1 MQGVK
6 GSNPLQSTMFKFLKS
21 IFKSIGHGIYHDSE
35 VQKLLDR
42 FPRTFHF
49 VKKRFT
55 PDEEFGLRLTI
66 GAIFVVIFIF
76 LFYRIVDSFFD
87 HTALVQSD
95 LRIINLVQIFRS
107 PLLNNLM
114 LFFTYLGK
122 WEIVFAGVA
131 ILSILFLLTKRWRYL
146 LALIVSVSG
155 GEFFVWLVKNII
167 DRPRPSLINA
177 LAPEKGYSFPSGHSF
192 VALSFYGLLAYFL
205 FRAVKS
211 KLVKIF
217 IVIISSCLI
226 LAIGLSRI
234 YLGVHWPTD
243 VLASYAAGAA
253 WLSVLITAMEIR
265 RKFKNHRLR
274 TPFFIKSK
282 IVIIA
287 IGLVLIWSGYIGY
300 YFIAHPLKA
309 QTIASEKKIIIQKSD
324 LPNNLFSNLPKTSED
339 ITGGPMEPI
348 NIIIIGSQEKLA
360 ETFTAVGWYA
370 SDPITL
376 KFVWRSFKASIFNQ
390 PYPEAPGIPSFWH
403 ALPNDLSYAKP
414 TANNSV
420 RERHHLHLWLTAFLV
435 DNRPVWFGTSH
446 YDKKIKIRTSILPV
460 HTIDPAIDKE
470 RDNIKN
476 DLLATGQVKSVEQFQ
491 IVEPTLGSNS
501 VGDQFFTDGKADIIF
516 LKK

>member
-1 MQGVK
+1 
-6 GSNPLQSTMFKFLKS
+6 MFKFIKS
-21 IFKSIGHGIYHDSE
+21 IIKSISKAIYHDPE
-35 VQKLLDR
+35 MQKLFDR

-76 LFYRIVDSFFD
+76 LFYKIVDSFID
-87 HTALVQSD
+87 HTVLVQSD

-122 WEIVFAGVA
+122 WEIVFTGVA
-131 ILSILFLLTKRWRYL
+131 ILSILFILTKRWRYL

-167 DRPRPSLINA
+167 DRPRPPLINA

-192 VALSFYGLLAYFL
+192 VALSLYGLLAYFL

-211 KLVKIF
+211 KLLKIL
-217 IVIISSCLI
+217 IIIISTCLI

-253 WLSVLITAMEIR
+253 WLTVLITALEIR
-265 RKFKNHRLR
+265 RKFKNHQSRIPYLR
-274 TPFFIKSK
+274 RSK
-282 IVIIA
+282 VVILGICLIIV
-287 IGLVLIWSGYIGY
+287 WSGYIGY
-300 YFIAHPLKA
+300 YFLSHPLKA
-309 QTIASEKKIIIQKSD
+309 QTIASEPKIIIQKSD
-324 LPNNLFSNLPKTSED
+324 LPKSLFSNLPKTSED

-360 ETFTAVGWYA
+360 ETFKAAGWYA

-376 KFVWRSFKASIFNQ
+376 KFVWRSFKAVIFNQ

-403 ALPNDLSYAKP
+403 TLPNDLSYAKP
-414 TANNSV
+414 TPNNSV
-420 RERHHLHLWLTAFLV
+420 RERHHLHLWLTPLSV
-435 DNRPVWFGTSH
+435 DNQPVWFGTAH
-446 YDKKIKIRTSILPV
+446 YDKKIKMKTSILPV

-476 DLLATGQVKSVEQFQ
+476 ELLATGRVESVQQFQ

>member
-1 MQGVK
+1 
-6 GSNPLQSTMFKFLKS
+6 MFKFLKS
-21 IFKSIGHGIYHDSE
+21 VIKSIGKGIYYDPE
-35 VQKLLDR
+35 VQKLFDR

-49 VKKRFT
+49 VKNRFT

-76 LFYRIVDSFFD
+76 LFYKIVDSFID
-87 HTALVQSD
+87 QKVLVQSD

-107 PLLNNLM
+107 PLLNNVM

-167 DRPRPSLINA
+167 DRPRPPLINA

-211 KLVKIF
+211 KLVKIL
-217 IVIISSCLI
+217 IIIASSCLI
-226 LAIGLSRI
+226 ITIGLSRI

-253 WLSVLITAMEIR
+253 WLTVLITALEIR

-274 TPFFIKSK
+274 TPFLKRSK

-287 IGLVLIWSGYIGY
+287 MSLILVWGGYIVY
-300 YFIAHPLKA
+300 YFLAHPLRA
-309 QTIASEKKIIIQKSD
+309 QTIINEKPIIIQKND
-324 LPNNLFSNLPKTSED
+324 LPKNLFSNLPRTSED
-339 ITGGPMEPI
+339 ITGDPMEPI
-348 NIIIIGSQEKLA
+348 NIIFIGSKQQLDVDLKSA
-360 ETFTAVGWYA
+360 GWYA
-370 SDPITL
+370 SDPITF
-376 KFVWRSFKASIFNQ
+376 KFTWQFIKAAVLNRS
-390 PYPEAPGIPSFWH
+390 YPGAPGVPSFWN
-403 ALPNDLSYAKP
+403 ARPNDFAYAQP
-414 TANNSV
+414 TADNSV
-420 RERHHLHLWLTAFLV
+420 RERHHLHIWSTPLIV
-435 DNRPVWFGTSH
+435 DRQNIWFGTSH
-446 YDKKIKIRTSILPV
+446 FDKEVKKSGLLLV

-470 RDNIKN
+470 RDKIKT
-476 DLLATGQVKSVEQFQ
+476 DLLATGKVEKIEEFQ
-491 IVEPTLGSNS
+491 LVEPTLGINQA
-501 VGDQFFTDGKADIIF
+501 GDHFFTDGKAYLIF
-516 LKK
+516 LK